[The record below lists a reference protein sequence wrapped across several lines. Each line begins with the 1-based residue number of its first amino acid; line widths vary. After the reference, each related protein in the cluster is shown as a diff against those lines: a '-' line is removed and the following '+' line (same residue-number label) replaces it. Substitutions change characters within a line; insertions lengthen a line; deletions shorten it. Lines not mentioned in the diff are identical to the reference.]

1 MSTLADNIK
10 IALGSEFLTAFSRI
24 PRTQQ
29 KKVRNTI
36 EDFQND
42 PTSSGLN
49 FEKIE
54 KASDKKLCSIRI
66 DKNYRGIVM
75 KPETGSVYLLLW
87 VDTHDEAYDWA
98 SKRRCL
104 INPNTG
110 ALQIVPVSINAVEE
124 SLEETVQNENQE
136 GLFADFR
143 DRELKRLGL
152 PEELLPAVRSVITED
167 DLDAQISNFP
177 EEVSEAL
184 YMLAAGYSLEDALR
198 ELEKGDEVKEVD
210 ETDFEKALNH
220 PDSQRRFHI
229 VSDAL
234 ELQDMLNA
242 PLEQWRVF
250 LHPSQRRIV
259 EMKANGPV
267 RVLGG
272 AGTGKT
278 VVAMHRVK
286 WLLENCFTQKTD
298 RILFVSFTKNLV
310 ADIDSN
316 LSRILSSEQ
325 KERVEVTNLD
335 SWVRAFLDKKGYE
348 GKIAYEEI
356 TDSLWKSALNMKP
369 EDPALPDSFYK
380 EEWREVIQSQG
391 ISSADQYMRASRLGR
406 GRSLDRK
413 SRNLVWPVFEE
424 FRNLLEERKL
434 KEPEDAFRDARSVLS
449 SSSSALPYKCVIVD
463 EAQDFGTEAF
473 KLISVLSQSSHRDES
488 EKGVNSLF
496 IVGDSRQRIY
506 GRKVVLGRCGI
517 EIRGRSRRLRINYRT
532 TEETRSW
539 ASQVLEGKGFDDL
552 DGGEDDSR
560 GYRSLMNGPA
570 PEILQFDTF
579 ENEIEALSQKI
590 KDMVEKSD
598 LEHSHICV
606 VARTERELE
615 RYQQAFEL
623 KGFESYRI
631 RRKDSQTSPG
641 IRFATMHRVKGIEF
655 EHVLIVAVQE
665 GLVPLAYAMRGCDNE
680 VSRLNAEMGER
691 SLLYVAATR
700 AKRTVTISYHGKKSE
715 FLK

>member
-1 MSTLADNIK
+1 M
-10 IALGSEFLTAFSRI
+10 
-24 PRTQQ
+24 
-29 KKVRNTI
+29 KK
-36 EDFQND
+36 
-42 PTSSGLN
+42 L
-49 FEKIE
+49 

-75 KPETGSVYLLLW
+75 KPETWSVYILLW

-110 ALQIVPVSINAVEE
+110 ALQIVPVSTNAVEE
-124 SLEETVQNENQE
+124 SLEETVQNENPE

-286 WLLENCFTQKTD
+286 W
-298 RILFVSFTKNLV
+298 
-310 ADIDSN
+310 
-316 LSRILSSEQ
+316 
-325 KERVEVTNLD
+325 
-335 SWVRAFLDKKGYE
+335 
-348 GKIAYEEI
+348 
-356 TDSLWKSALNMKP
+356 
-369 EDPALPDSFYK
+369 
-380 EEWREVIQSQG
+380 
-391 ISSADQYMRASRLGR
+391 
-406 GRSLDRK
+406 
-413 SRNLVWPVFEE
+413 
-424 FRNLLEERKL
+424 
-434 KEPEDAFRDARSVLS
+434 
-449 SSSSALPYKCVIVD
+449 
-463 EAQDFGTEAF
+463 
-473 KLISVLSQSSHRDES
+473 
-488 EKGVNSLF
+488 
-496 IVGDSRQRIY
+496 
-506 GRKVVLGRCGI
+506 
-517 EIRGRSRRLRINYRT
+517 
-532 TEETRSW
+532 
-539 ASQVLEGKGFDDL
+539 
-552 DGGEDDSR
+552 
-560 GYRSLMNGPA
+560 
-570 PEILQFDTF
+570 
-579 ENEIEALSQKI
+579 
-590 KDMVEKSD
+590 
-598 LEHSHICV
+598 
-606 VARTERELE
+606 
-615 RYQQAFEL
+615 
-623 KGFESYRI
+623 
-631 RRKDSQTSPG
+631 
-641 IRFATMHRVKGIEF
+641 FA
-655 EHVLIVAVQE
+655 
-665 GLVPLAYAMRGCDNE
+665 
-680 VSRLNAEMGER
+680 
-691 SLLYVAATR
+691 
-700 AKRTVTISYHGKKSE
+700 
-715 FLK
+715 

>member
-1 MSTLADNIK
+1 MSALADNIK

-98 SKRRCL
+98 GKRRCL

-110 ALQIVPVSINAVEE
+110 ALQIVPVSEE
-124 SLEETVQNENQE
+124 AMPEEAEQSEPE
-136 GLFADFR
+136 EGKGLFAGFR

-152 PEELLPAVRSVITED
+152 PEEMLPAVRAIISES
-167 DLDAQISNFP
+167 DLDKGASEFP

-184 YMLAAGYSLEDALR
+184 YMLAAGYSLEDSLR
-198 ELEKGDEVKEVD
+198 ELDKNEEIPEVD
-210 ETDFEKALNH
+210 ATDFDKALSH

-250 LHPSQRRIV
+250 LHPSQRRMV
-259 EMKANGPV
+259 EMHANGPV

-286 WLLENCFTQKTD
+286 WLLENQFTQKTD
-298 RILFVSFTKNLV
+298 RILFVTYTTNLV
-310 ADIDSN
+310 ADIDAN
-316 LSRILSSEQ
+316 LSRILSSDQ

-335 SWVRAFLDKKGYE
+335 AWVRLFLESKGYK
-348 GKIAYEEI
+348 GSIAYEDR
-356 TDSLWKSALNMKP
+356 TDGLWEDALVMKP
-369 EDPALPDSFYK
+369 EEPALPDSFYR
-380 EEWREVIQSQG
+380 EEWREVVQAQG
-391 ISSADQYMRASRLGR
+391 ISSAEEYLRASRIGR

-413 SRNLVWPVFEE
+413 SRNVVWPVFAE
-424 FRNLLEERKL
+424 FRKLLENHGM
-434 KEPEDAFRDARSVLS
+434 KESEDAYRDARSVLS
-449 SSSSALPYKCVIVD
+449 SGSSALPYKCVVVD
-463 EAQDFGTEAF
+463 EAQDFGMEAF
-473 KLISVLSQSSHRDES
+473 KLISVLSQSSYGDDE
-488 EKGVNSLF
+488 KKAVNSLF

-517 EIRGRSRRLRINYRT
+517 EIRGRSKRLRINYRT
-532 TEETRSW
+532 TEETRAW
-539 ASQVLEGKGFDDL
+539 ASRVLEGRDFDDL
-552 DGGEDDSR
+552 DDGVDDQR

-570 PEILQFDTF
+570 PEVLEFDTF
-579 ENEIEALSQKI
+579 EHEVDALSQKI
-590 KDMVEKSD
+590 KEMVEGSD
-598 LEHSHICV
+598 LVESHICV
-606 VARTERELE
+606 VARTEPELK
-615 RYQQAFEL
+615 RYQQAFES
-623 KGFESYRI
+623 KGFDSYRI
-631 RRKDSQTSPG
+631 RRKDSQKKPG

-700 AKRTVTISYHGKKSE
+700 AKRTVTVSYHGRKSE